1 MTGPVT
7 RTRSSRVLRGA
18 ALAVAGLVL
27 AGCTGHP
34 GSAAVVGD
42 ESIDDTRVDEVATA
56 LCAAQGTGGQGQGQD
71 LATRAA
77 RQGALDVLISSAV
90 TRAYAESEG
99 VQADQ
104 EQVSALLASSDQGL
118 QGLSEQDRTAFRETL
133 REVAEA
139 RLALTEIG
147 RAELASQGVPEP
159 TEEQAL
165 STGTQLQSAWADK
178 NVDIEVDPRYGV
190 YAQGALRA
198 ATGSL
203 SVAQS
208 DSAVDGEKATPS
220 TSWVSSLPASQK
232 CAS

>member
-1 MTGPVT
+1 MTGPAT
-7 RTRSSRVLRGA
+7 RTRSSRALRGV
-18 ALAVAGLVL
+18 ALALAGLVL

-42 ESIDDTRVDEVATA
+42 ERIDDTRVDDVASA
-56 LCAAQGTGGQGQGQD
+56 LCAAQGGGQGQAQD

-99 VQADQ
+99 VEADQ

-147 RAELASQGVPEP
+147 RAELASQDVEEP

-165 STGTQLQSAWADK
+165 STGTQLQTAWADEF
-178 NVDIEVDPRYGV
+178 VDIEVDPRYGV
-190 YAQGALRA
+190 YAQGALRS

-220 TSWVSSLPASQK
+220 TSWVASLPASQK